1 MSDVMMKRNVTTNTK
16 RRIFTT
22 KKYSQKNQ
30 LRVNPAADVRDVDW
44 IIREW
49 EISSFGGK

>member
-1 MSDVMMKRNVTTNTK
+1 MSDAMMKRNSTENVTTNTK

-30 LRVNPAADVRDVDW
+30 LRVDPAADVRDVD
-44 IIREW
+44 
-49 EISSFGGK
+49 